1 MNLITRD
8 PFFGNLFDDFG
19 DFKIKSNTMKSDI
32 YEEDGNYVIE
42 VDIPGLKK
50 DDVCVDYED
59 GYITI
64 TAKHEEEKN
73 EENKNYIKR
82 ERQYGEMSR
91 SYYIGELEEDKIKA
105 KFKDGI
111 LKLTFPKEDPKK
123 ALKQIPIE

>member
-8 PFFGNLFDDFG
+8 PFFGSLFDDFG
-19 DFKIKSNTMKSDI
+19 ELKIKNNTMKSDI
-32 YEEDGNYVIE
+32 YEKDGNYVIE

-64 TAKHEEEKN
+64 TAKHEEEKK
-73 EENKNYIKR
+73 EDKKNYIKR
-82 ERQYGEMSR
+82 ERHYGEMTR
-91 SYYIGELEEDKIKA
+91 NYYIGEIEENKIKA

-111 LKLTFPKEDPKK
+111 LKLSFPKEDPKK